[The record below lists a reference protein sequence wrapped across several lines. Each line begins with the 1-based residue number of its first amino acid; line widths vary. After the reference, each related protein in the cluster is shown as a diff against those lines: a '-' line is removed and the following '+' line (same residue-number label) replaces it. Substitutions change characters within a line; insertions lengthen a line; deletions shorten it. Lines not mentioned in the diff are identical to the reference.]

1 MGGGSWTKDAYVS
14 YSKTMCRSVSLDGDI
29 KGDYS
34 AQEMFK
40 QRSIA
45 EELKPY
51 KVIRECVDSEEHKK
65 TIPVILALDV
75 TGSMGQSAV
84 EVAKRL
90 NTIMTKLYAEL
101 TDIEFMIMAIGDLAY
116 DKFPIQASQFESDI
130 RIAEQLDK
138 VYFEGGGGGNSYE
151 SYTAAWLF
159 GARHTK
165 LDCWK
170 RGKKGLIITIG
181 DEEINPYLPKSALVK
196 TLTDE
201 IQTDIETSK
210 LYDEVK
216 EKYNLFHLN
225 INDTYNGSFNET
237 DNVKSFTK
245 IIGEQNVKSI
255 SVNELVDTLVNI
267 IKDFAYTNNNNII
280 FENSESTISW

>member
-51 KVIRECVDSEEHKK
+51 KVIRECVDSEEHKN

-159 GARHTK
+159 GSRHTK

-181 DEEINPYLPKSALVK
+181 DEEINPYLPKSALNK

-201 IQTDIETSK
+201 IQTDIETST
-210 LYDEVK
+210 LYNEVK

-237 DNVKSFTK
+237 YNVKSFTK